1 MFKERENRSQ
11 MITLQFGRAS
21 NHVGAQYWNILE
33 KSDDKKAV
41 EPQYRSIDRP
51 RVFICDFNRAL
62 GPAMSRQGN
71 SELGSDEMS
80 RVYNEQASRVQVYRR
95 DDVDGGGDMYW
106 TNYMSTPLENCY
118 THFTPGD
125 YGTKEDAYYYSP
137 HTDWSETSLRRLLE
151 GCDRLGTVQMLY
163 DVSASFTGLCTTAFE
178 WLAEEAPKKDVIL
191 LPIETFGKGT
201 EASHWC
207 LNFAYSISRCLP
219 TESSPLHVLGCLP
232 SSQPFGSI
240 LDDERLYRRSAP
252 VALSLA
258 ALAYSQYT
266 KNEESS
272 YKTALRGRGGL
283 ADWGLLGGGDGQ
295 WRYTADA
302 VTLPDHFPRQYL
314 GLDDDAH
321 VMSVETSLQ
330 LMGPACLRQVTRC
343 LSELRKLKTTGGLD
357 QCIVNSNGALE
368 ADNVDE
374 FASTLRGMMDVDAPS
389 KKKSADAQ
397 GGALLEP
404 IHETYVLDHVADLLR
419 KQHLNMTAPSFRTR
433 IEPEV
438 VFSANLFFRRFFTRH
453 SVLEFDPLVVIF
465 CCVSLACKT
474 EEFHDTDVRG
484 LMLMPEGADSSG
496 SKYVVDPKIL
506 AEVELDLLSGLNYD
520 LVVDQPWPPLL
531 LLCRRLVSGNH
542 LDRPTAERIF
552 RHASDLLTS
561 KWPYCDAVAA
571 FPPGTLAAC
580 AVGSVWPTIV
590 SESTTR
596 DGLEVVSKIIADM
609 GAEEGS
615 SADELEK
622 TLNEITILFTDF
634 ERNRSD
640 PMMFDPTLM
649 MQLVK
654 YRQKFERTR
663 LRTLAGDESR
673 ASSRKGS
680 KRKSSKSKEGG
691 SKKPKKS
698 KKEAAPPPAPSV
710 LSSPDASSVCPS
722 ISAFSPMF
730 SLGRILLNTRDLA
743 APKKKTTWRTVHRRR
758 VLTFRYDH
766 RWRYRIRHQ
775 HYERRQLVAS
785 DFFPAEAKPRFRY
798 AGFWPGIF
806 NHAGTPEVERM
817 QKVE

>member
-1 MFKERENRSQ
+1 
-11 MITLQFGRAS
+11 
-21 NHVGAQYWNILE
+21 
-33 KSDDKKAV
+33 
-41 EPQYRSIDRP
+41 
-51 RVFICDFNRAL
+51 
-62 GPAMSRQGN
+62 MSRQGN

-357 QCIVNSNGALE
+357 QCIVNSSGALE

-374 FASTLRGMMDVDAPS
+374 FASTLRGMMDVDAP
-389 KKKSADAQ
+389 
-397 GGALLEP
+397 
-404 IHETYVLDHVADLLR
+404 V
-419 KQHLNMTAPSFRTR
+419 
-433 IEPEV
+433 
-438 VFSANLFFRRFFTRH
+438 
-453 SVLEFDPLVVIF
+453 
-465 CCVSLACKT
+465 T
-474 EEFHDTDVRG
+474 EE
-484 LMLMPEGADSSG
+484 DS
-496 SKYVVDPKIL
+496 D
-506 AEVELDLLSGLNYD
+506 D
-520 LVVDQPWPPLL
+520 
-531 LLCRRLVSGNH
+531 
-542 LDRPTAERIF
+542 
-552 RHASDLLTS
+552 
-561 KWPYCDAVAA
+561 
-571 FPPGTLAAC
+571 
-580 AVGSVWPTIV
+580 
-590 SESTTR
+590 
-596 DGLEVVSKIIADM
+596 
-609 GAEEGS
+609 
-615 SADELEK
+615 
-622 TLNEITILFTDF
+622 
-634 ERNRSD
+634 
-640 PMMFDPTLM
+640 
-649 MQLVK
+649 
-654 YRQKFERTR
+654 
-663 LRTLAGDESR
+663 
-673 ASSRKGS
+673 
-680 KRKSSKSKEGG
+680 
-691 SKKPKKS
+691 
-698 KKEAAPPPAPSV
+698 
-710 LSSPDASSVCPS
+710 
-722 ISAFSPMF
+722 
-730 SLGRILLNTRDLA
+730 
-743 APKKKTTWRTVHRRR
+743 
-758 VLTFRYDH
+758 
-766 RWRYRIRHQ
+766 
-775 HYERRQLVAS
+775 
-785 DFFPAEAKPRFRY
+785 
-798 AGFWPGIF
+798 
-806 NHAGTPEVERM
+806 
-817 QKVE
+817 